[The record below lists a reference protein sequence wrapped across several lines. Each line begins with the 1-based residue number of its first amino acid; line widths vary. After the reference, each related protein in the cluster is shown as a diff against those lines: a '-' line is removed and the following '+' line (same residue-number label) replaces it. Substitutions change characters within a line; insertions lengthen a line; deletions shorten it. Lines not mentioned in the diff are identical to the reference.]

1 MQYKRLQVLSLGILM
16 LGSQLLA
23 GATFAQALTPAALC
37 EAALPAAEPATR
49 EFTAPEQVLQAG
61 MDYRAILCTDAGA
74 IYVDL
79 FETLTPETVNN
90 FVFLAQ
96 SGYYNNTSFHRV
108 IEGFMAQ
115 GGDPTGTGSG
125 GPGYQFDDE
134 FVGFLNFDRP
144 GLLAMANAGP
154 GTNGSQ
160 FFITTALTP
169 HLDYA
174 HSIFGEVLEGQD
186 VVANIQLR
194 DPATATTPGT
204 ILQTVLI
211 ISDPSTV
218 ETTFVDTAPAD
229 QAGFEAALEA
239 VGQADLTPMTVN
251 AETTGMLA
259 AADITTSVPEA
270 LQSDAAAAL
279 EDNGFAF
286 GMALSLDNAACDL
299 SNLPVSSFGFRV
311 YAFDEVSGAT
321 AVTESGI
328 LAEIAAAEGFT
339 AVEGDSTVFTR
350 AETACEQALVHA
362 RTTLQRGRLLE
373 TFDVTY
379 VDDGSVSAAT
389 WLADFAAINFERMFS
404 EPLRAEIRAS

>member
-1 MQYKRLQVLSLGILM
+1 
-16 LGSQLLA
+16 
-23 GATFAQALTPAALC
+23 
-37 EAALPAAEPATR
+37 
-49 EFTAPEQVLQAG
+49 

-204 ILQTVLI
+204 VLQTVLI

-229 QAGFEAALEA
+229 QAAFEAALEA

>member
-1 MQYKRLQVLSLGILM
+1 MHYKRLKVLSLGILM
-16 LGSQLLA
+16 LSSHLLA
-23 GATFAQALTPAALC
+23 GAAFAQAQTPAALC

-96 SGYYNNTSFHRV
+96 SGYYNNTTFHRV
-108 IEGFMAQ
+108 IENFMAQ

-125 GPGYQFDDE
+125 GPGYQFADE
-134 FVGFLNFDRP
+134 FVGFLTFDRP

-186 VVANIQLR
+186 VVTSIQLR

-211 ISDPSTV
+211 VSDPATV

-229 QAGFEAALEA
+229 QAAFEAALET
-239 VGQADLTPMTVN
+239 VMQADLAPMSAN
-251 AETTGMLA
+251 AETTGMLT
-259 AADITTSVPEA
+259 AADITASVPEA
-270 LQSDAAAAL
+270 LQSDVAAAL

-286 GMALSLDNAACDL
+286 GMAISLDNAACDL

-311 YAFDEVSGAT
+311 YAFEDAAGA
-321 AVTESGI
+321 AVVNESGI
-328 LAEIAAAEGFT
+328 LAEIATAEGFT
-339 AVEGDSTVFTR
+339 AGEEDSAVFTR
-350 AETACEQALVHA
+350 TETACDQELVHA

-373 TFDVTY
+373 TFDITY
-379 VDDGSVSAAT
+379 VDDGSVTAAT
-389 WLADFAAINFERMFS
+389 WLSDFAAINFERLFS